1 MLYHVDA
8 ICKGRSQIG
17 HVVPWSSVSAKARI
31 EANQAV
37 AAQMAAIVDLLNS
50 RPHATPLLPDT
61 LADPAAAVELL
72 RPFGQPGQRPSPSRI
87 AAVTALRSAL
97 IDIVGDED
105 NAGPARGWAELTK
118 RAAPIRL
125 RQLFSESQTE
135 LEQVSGD
142 PVVGSITLAVA
153 ELVRAGWLSR
163 IRICANGLCR
173 HAFYDTTRSRTQRWH
188 SYEICGNRN
197 NVAAYRARKKGVGG
211 AHRARR

>member
-1 MLYHVDA
+1 MQGSFCNRPCRL
-8 ICKGRSQIG
+8 
-17 HVVPWSSVSAKARI
+17 PWSLMAGKSHV
-31 EANQAV
+31 EASEAV
-37 AAQMAAIVDLLNS
+37 AAQAAALIDLLNS

-61 LADPAAAVELL
+61 LTDPAAAVELL
-72 RPFGQPGQRPSPSRI
+72 RPFGQPGERPSPSRI

-97 IDIVGDED
+97 IEIVGDED

-153 ELVRAGWLSR
+153 ELVRAGRLSR

-211 AHRARR
+211 ADRARR